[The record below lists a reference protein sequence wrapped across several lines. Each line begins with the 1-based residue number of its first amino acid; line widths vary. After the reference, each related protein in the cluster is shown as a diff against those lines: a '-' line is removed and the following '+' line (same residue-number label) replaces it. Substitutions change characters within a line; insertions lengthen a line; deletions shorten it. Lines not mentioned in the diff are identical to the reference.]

1 MQCHIHT
8 YRKHSIL
15 GVYSSSD
22 QMRFVSVM
30 DSKRFRSSWGVNG
43 GHEKEFIDKLVFVKV
58 KASPKNVS
66 QIIEL
71 GHTNYDESE

>member
-1 MQCHIHT
+1 
-8 YRKHSIL
+8 
-15 GVYSSSD
+15 
-22 QMRFVSVM
+22 M
-30 DSKRFRSSWGVNG
+30 DSKRYRSSWGVNG